1 MLSDILL
8 NSMSRYEAIIPS
20 TKKSVSYRPFLVRDE
35 KTLLTAL
42 ETSESEKD
50 MILTLRGK
58 WYRLNT

>member
-8 NSMSRYEAIIPS
+8 NSMPRYEAIIPS

-42 ETSESEKD
+42 EST
-50 MILTLRGK
+50 M
-58 WYRLNT
+58 